1 MVRFGTAAMLRLVQL
16 GSIIS
21 VIAAFHSFLNLRLL
35 RKPAEFA
42 EVTEPISV
50 LLPVLNEVER
60 ITPTL
65 QSLLGQRG
73 VPNLELIIRDD
84 GSTDQTIALIS
95 RLVKNAPFKVQ
106 LITEDQKAP
115 AGWIS
120 KSWSCQR
127 MSEVAKGSTLVFID
141 ADVKFSP
148 TAIAQSVLTLRN
160 SGLDLISPYPRQ
172 AAVTWSERI
181 IQPLLQWSWIT
192 FLPLRLAERSTDAK
206 LTAANGQ
213 FLVIDANRYRSC
225 GGHGANPAAVLDDI
239 ALLQAVKSDG
249 GRGVVIDGTNLATT
263 RMYRN
268 VAELTEGYTKSLWSA
283 YGGRLQSRLVSL
295 FLLIAYVIPPI
306 AAIARSN
313 PKIQRAGAIGYLA
326 ALVSRMAIAK
336 RTGGRELPDAV
347 THPIAITGYVL
358 LSEISWQQRL
368 KGKLLWR
375 GRKIP

>member
-1 MVRFGTAAMLRLVQL
+1 MRLGTATILRLVQL

-21 VIAAFHSFLNLRLL
+21 VIAAIHSFLNLKLL
-35 RKPAEFA
+35 RKPAEFS
-42 EVTEPISV
+42 VVSEPISI
-50 LLPVLNEVER
+50 LLPVLNEAER
-60 ITPTL
+60 IAPTL
-65 QSLLGQRG
+65 QSLMEQRG

-84 GSTDQTIALIS
+84 GSTDQTISLIN
-95 RLVKNAPFKVQ
+95 RLTKNAPFKVQ
-106 LITEDQKAP
+106 LITDDQSAP
-115 AGWIS
+115 AGWVS

-127 MSEVAKGSTLVFID
+127 MSEIATGTTLVFID

-148 TAIAQSVLTLRN
+148 TAIAQAVSTLRS
-160 SGLDLISPYPRQ
+160 SGLDLISPYPKQ

-181 IQPLLQWSWIT
+181 IQPLLQWSWLT
-192 FLPLRLAERSTDAK
+192 FLPLRLAERSSNPS
-206 LTAANGQ
+206 LTSANGQ

-249 GRGVVIDGTNLATT
+249 GRGIVVDGTDLATT

-268 VAELTEGYTKSLWSA
+268 VTELTEGYTKSLWSA
-283 YGGRLQSRLVSL
+283 VGGRLQSRLLSL
-295 FLLIAYVIPPI
+295 FLVITYVVPPI
-306 AAIARSN
+306 AAVTRSN
-313 PKIQRAGAIGYLA
+313 PKIQRAGAIGFLA
-326 ALVSRMAIAK
+326 AILSRIAVAK
-336 RTGGRELPDAV
+336 RTGSRELPDAV
-347 THPIAITGYVL
+347 THPIAITGYVV